1 MLAVQEGRDLVVEW
15 LLEAKA
21 AVDAKDK
28 SSRGLGRGFGGEILL
43 RQWNGCGESET
54 WMSC

>member
-1 MLAVQEGRDLVVEW
+1 MNGHNSVVQR

-28 SSRGLGRGFGGEILL
+28 SGRGLGRGFEGENGILV
-43 RQWNGCGESET
+43 RK
-54 WMSC
+54 WMKC